1 MTITKLNSVNDLT
14 ADQNPTLKE
23 ITPVVILKT
32 VKTGLRRED
41 TRSTFIVN
49 ERKLLKIKAIA
60 YLERISI
67 KQTVDCAFDLL
78 INKFENVNGTVKIN
92 NK

>member
-49 ERKLLKIKAIA
+49 ERKL
-60 YLERISI
+60 
-67 KQTVDCAFDLL
+67 
-78 INKFENVNGTVKIN
+78 
-92 NK
+92 